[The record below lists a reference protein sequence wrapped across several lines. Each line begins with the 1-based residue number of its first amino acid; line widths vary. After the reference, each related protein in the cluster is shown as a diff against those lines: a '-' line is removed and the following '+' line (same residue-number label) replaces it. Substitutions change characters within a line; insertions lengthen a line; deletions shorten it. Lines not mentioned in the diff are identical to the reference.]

1 MISSVRGFLIG
12 VLLGFG
18 FGPRALGGSASPSQ
32 SSQTPVP
39 GDSVAS
45 SEPTA
50 PGESGASGESLETIV
65 TSTRTPRPVRDVP
78 TSVTVV
84 PRAEIVQSPT
94 QTLDELLRTLPS
106 FATFRRSNSLA
117 ADPTAQG
124 VNLRGI
130 GPSGVSRSLVLVD
143 GLPGNDGFGGWFYWR
158 QFPRIGIERIEVAPG
173 GGSALYGNYALG
185 GVIQLFSRPVL
196 GPELDVDA
204 SGGYPKQFQGAARAA
219 DRFGPLSG
227 VLEGEA
233 FSTSGYFVVAPSERG
248 PIDQE
253 APSDHATGLASLA
266 YEVSRSVRL
275 WARGG
280 YFWEQQNAGTPLSGS
295 TVRSG
300 SYSAGAVITSS
311 SFGTLDFTF
320 FGHVQ
325 DFKQDRSRINAA
337 RSMEAPSARQDVP
350 SDDQGLSLVWTSNDL
365 SWGGRHQLLSGVEL
379 RRIHGIS
386 SEELFPAPSTQGLI
400 RRETGGKQEFLGVF
414 AQDAYDV
421 SSALEL
427 VAALRFDAWR
437 NFDASQT
444 TEDTMHVT
452 TKTAF
457 ADRSDNQLSPKLAAR
472 YHVVDGF
479 TLRAAGYSAF
489 RAPTLNELYRPF
501 QVGTILTAANDQ
513 LGPETLH
520 GVEAGFELIPQAG
533 LLIRTNGF
541 WNVLDQPI
549 TNVTLSAPLPDGSQ
563 RRRENLGQA
572 RIRGIE
578 LDAGWHFAR
587 AWTAAFSYTLVDS
600 RVTSAPGVPD
610 LVGKRLAQDP
620 VHRVSGSLTF
630 DFPSI
635 LTATVEGRFIGPQFE
650 DDLNQLPMPG
660 FFIVGLSAS
669 RRIVSP
675 LEAYAAIEN
684 LFNRQ
689 YLVGRAGI
697 DTIGQPFTVRFGL
710 RLHLGS

>member
-1 MISSVRGFLIG
+1 
-12 VLLGFG
+12 
-18 FGPRALGGSASPSQ
+18 
-32 SSQTPVP
+32 
-39 GDSVAS
+39 
-45 SEPTA
+45 
-50 PGESGASGESLETIV
+50 LETIV

-204 SGGYPKQFQGAARAA
+204 SGGYPKQFQAAARAA

-233 FSTSGYFVVAPSERG
+233 FSTSGYFVVAPSDRG
-248 PIDQE
+248 PVDQE
-253 APSDHATGLASLA
+253 APSDHATGSASLA
-266 YEVSRSVRL
+266 YEVSRSLRL

-300 SYSAGAVITSS
+300 NYSAGAVITSS
-311 SFGTLDFTF
+311 SIGTLDLTF

-350 SDDQGLSLVWTSNDL
+350 SDDQGLTLVWTSNDL
-365 SWGGRHQLLSGVEL
+365 SWGGKHQVLAGVEL

-386 SEELFPAPSTQGLI
+386 TEDLFPATPTQGLI
-400 RRETGGKQEFLGVF
+400 FRETGGNQEFLGIF
-414 AQDAYDV
+414 AQDAYQV
-421 SSALEL
+421 FSALEL
-427 VAALRFDAWR
+427 VGALRFDAWR
-437 NFDASQT
+437 NFGASQT

-452 TKTAF
+452 TKTTF

-472 YHVVDGF
+472 YHVFDGF
-479 TLRAAGYSAF
+479 TLRAAGYTAF

-513 LGPETLH
+513 LAPETLH

-549 TNVTLSAPLPDGSQ
+549 TNVTLSPPLPPDGSQ
-563 RRRENLGQA
+563 RRRANLGQA

-578 LDAGWHFAR
+578 LETGWHFAR
-587 AWTAAFSYTLVDS
+587 AWTAAFSYTFVDS

-630 DFPSI
+630 DLPTI
-635 LTATVEGRFIGPQFE
+635 LTATVQGRFIGLQYE

-660 FFIVGLSAS
+660 FFILDLAAS
-669 RRIVSP
+669 HRIVSW
-675 LEAYAAIEN
+675 LEGYGAIEN
-684 LFNRQ
+684 LFNRE

-697 DTIGQPFTVRFGL
+697 KTIGQPFTLRVGL
-710 RLHLGS
+710 RLHL